1 MCIVNVVDTKSIT
14 AMRMLLTML
23 PDHKMKANPG
33 AMVKVI
39 SVRELPH
46 VRAYLSV
53 IKNGQ

>member
-1 MCIVNVVDTKSIT
+1 
-14 AMRMLLTML
+14 MLLTML

-53 IKNGQ
+53 IKNGLSYV